1 LRQKEPGTDGIDDSG
16 DVAAVDAA
24 AAAIVVPPVRSLLN
38 CFGLLSDVNL
48 LTSSSI
54 KETGSIDKIAEEQL
68 DIYASNRNSLLLKV
82 M

>member
-1 LRQKEPGTDGIDDSG
+1 
-16 DVAAVDAA
+16 
-24 AAAIVVPPVRSLLN
+24 VRSLLN